1 MGRFSEHTPFRR
13 VDIRST
19 GAVFRRLAPHFDSRT
34 SSEFDPCGASCARP
48 ATTGVGRH
56 YRSYLRLVFC
66 HACVCSSQ
74 EYISDAS
81 SETRLGYISSKQA
94 TLLWCRDFGQFD
106 LVSLVYGEPLPN
118 ILESIRHR
126 ICSGLLRFGGCRFA
140 AGYRYRGYA
149 GKEWLAV
156 GAGRFAASK
165 K

>member
-34 SSEFDPCGASCARP
+34 SSEFDPCGVSAPGPRPLVLGAITGLICALSFAMP
-48 ATTGVGRH
+48 
-56 YRSYLRLVFC
+56 
-66 HACVCSSQ
+66 CVCSSQ

-149 GKEWLAV
+149 GKE
-156 GAGRFAASK
+156 
-165 K
+165 